1 LFVVVALGAIAMLRR
16 VRLPEWAPIL
26 PPYAIGGVAMFW
38 VIERT
43 AAIW

>member
-1 LFVVVALGAIAMLRR
+1 VLSAPARRSSVQVPQWLRL
-16 VRLPEWAPIL
+16 V
-26 PPYAIGGVAMFW
+26 PPYAIGAVAMFW